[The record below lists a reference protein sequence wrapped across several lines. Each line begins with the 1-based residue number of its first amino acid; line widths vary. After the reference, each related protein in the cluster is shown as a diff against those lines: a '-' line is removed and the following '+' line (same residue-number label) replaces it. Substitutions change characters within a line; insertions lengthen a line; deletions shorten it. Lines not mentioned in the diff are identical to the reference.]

1 MDDWRPLVLWRENK
15 HHKWRKVKSVI
26 RKFVHVQ
33 QKNHCCG
40 GIYHAIRHFTRV
52 RYIINVFVFWRLLIP
67 INKNFELINMH
78 GVCRKIIFLKSTQIL
93 RDIFGYRHPT
103 KTVLLVQ
110 AFRWTTGKK
119 NLLQPGRQHATQM
132 YAQILKKRT
141 NEMFTFKQKK
151 NSTY

>member
-67 INKNFELINMH
+67 INK
-78 GVCRKIIFLKSTQIL
+78 IIFLKSTQIL

-103 KTVLLVQ
+103 KIVQLVQ
-110 AFRWTTGKK
+110 TFRWTTGKK
-119 NLLQPGRQHATQM
+119 SFCNLEETRKIDVCSNA
-132 YAQILKKRT
+132 
-141 NEMFTFKQKK
+141 EEK
-151 NSTY
+151 NQRNVHI

>member
-67 INKNFELINMH
+67 INKNFESRQTIIDMH
-78 GVCRKIIFLKSTQIL
+78 GVCRKIIFLKST
-93 RDIFGYRHPT
+93 RFYEIFLVTGTRRKQCCSCKPLDGPPAKKSFAT
-103 KTVLLVQ
+103 RKTSRKIDVC
-110 AFRWTTGKK
+110 ANSEEK
-119 NLLQPGRQHATQM
+119 NQRNVH
-132 YAQILKKRT
+132 I
-141 NEMFTFKQKK
+141 
-151 NSTY
+151 